1 MLRKPSYLVG
11 LRPRDEHVASRLNNV
26 NVVQHLR
33 HVPALDGLRGVAIL
47 VVVGWHAGYVL
58 PGGQLGVDLFF
69 SLSGF
74 LITSLLLTEW
84 SNRGAISLPSFYLR
98 RGVRLLPALV
108 LMLATFLAVFAVA
121 SPGRL
126 NEAAVGAGLGLTY
139 VTNLVVGFEGSL
151 PEPAFL
157 HLWSL
162 AQEEQFYLI
171 WPIVLVVALRRS
183 VSPYVVLCGL
193 GLLALGISARQ
204 VQLADSMGDGW
215 AYMPDVRGGCLVV
228 GCMAGIVYSYGMIS
242 RVPRF
247 LAGAAALVAA
257 FLIIEPH
264 GSFPLIGIPTTVMF
278 TVAAPIV
285 ILACVLKSDWWLA
298 RVFGLRPLRY
308 LGLISYGLYLWHY
321 PLIPLFGWRLGLP
334 LAVAIAVLSWRYLEQ
349 PLLRANRR
357 RRFDSD
363 RSVSPRQSDAKW
375 ANSGRGE
382 LLAPALME
390 ARSSA

>member
-1 MLRKPSYLVG
+1 MRTLL
-11 LRPRDEHVASRLNNV
+11 LDDV
-26 NVVQHLR
+26 NVVQLR

-47 VVVGWHAGYVL
+47 VVVGWHADYAL
-58 PGGQLGVDLFF
+58 AGGQLGVDLFF
-69 SLSGF
+69 ALSGF

-84 SNRGAISLPSFYLR
+84 SNRGAISLSAFYFR

-108 LMLATFLAVFAVA
+108 VMLATFMAVFAVA

-126 NEAAVGAGLGLTY
+126 NEAAVGAGLGLAY
-139 VTNLVVGFEGSL
+139 VTNLVVGFDGSL
-151 PEPAFL
+151 PEPSFL

-162 AQEEQFYLI
+162 AQEEQFYLV

-183 VSPYVVLCGL
+183 MSPYVVLCGL

-204 VQLADSMGDGW
+204 VGLAGSVGGGW
-215 AYMPDVRGGCLVV
+215 AFMPDVRGGCLVV
-228 GCMAGIVYSYGMIS
+228 GCMAGIVYSCGMIS

-247 LAGAAALVAA
+247 VAGAAALAAA

-264 GSFPLIGIPTTVMF
+264 GSIPLVGTPTTVMF

-298 RVFGLRPLRY
+298 RVFGLGPLRY
-308 LGLISYGLYLWHY
+308 FGRISYGLYLWHY
-321 PLIPLFGWRLGLP
+321 PLVALFGWRFGLP
-334 LAVAIAVLSWRYLEQ
+334 VALAFAAVSWRYLEQ
-349 PLLRANRR
+349 PLLQANRR
-357 RRFDSD
+357 RRPDSH
-363 RSVSPRQSDAKW
+363 RSVSLRQSDAKW

-390 ARSSA
+390 ARS